1 MFIINKKLGE
11 TPLETLNNFKSNL
24 PKEELYK
31 ITEKKKKKKLNLLMQ
46 ED

>member
-24 PKEELYK
+24 PKKNYIK
-31 ITEKKKKKKLNLLMQ
+31 
-46 ED
+46 